1 MNFTLT
7 KINLSKKQ
15 KAAILAVCA
24 AALIALPVFSALAP
38 KKEELPPRRREY
50 TAKNDNIIVGVD
62 ATGAITSQRK
72 GEFVPIP
79 LQIEEYTVK
88 VGDRV
93 EKGSILAKFSLAD
106 IDTKLKAA
114 NEKLAADGFALD
126 KLKADKA
133 NYQLELDKKIR
144 DIRDAEA
151 ALFKEKSAAVTAKK
165 SLLDQTIATKT
176 AQKGQL
182 TGEFAT
188 LETQRNGRVEKLA
201 QYALDVATL
210 QGENLALQTEID
222 TLRLDTVNDNTVKIG
237 ELEVKKAAN
246 EAKISDILREKLCL
260 ENTDFD
266 TLLNNLT
273 SQIQQLQVDIDV
285 ANTQLAAAN
294 AELSSMTEQRSAARG
309 KDDETISILQRQG
322 DTQHGLY
329 DSQISQALAAYNLSK
344 ETRDQLQVFRKNP
357 TIKASANGVITTLGY
372 SPNAMTD
379 SARAVAEL
387 GLCQEKKLSLQLDPV
402 DIADITIGQEVSFYV
417 DAYPDATFHG
427 TVEAKSYLQDENGK
441 FAVTVTF
448 DEAEQE
454 LLDGMGANA
463 TLIVKQKLNIL
474 TLQNKAILSDAGKSY
489 VFIANAEGVL
499 EKREIT
505 TGFSNGRLT
514 EIIQGLS
521 VGDVAVVEER
531 YENS

>member
-1 MNFTLT
+1 
-7 KINLSKKQ
+7 
-15 KAAILAVCA
+15 
-24 AALIALPVFSALAP
+24 
-38 KKEELPPRRREY
+38 
-50 TAKNDNIIVGVD
+50 
-62 ATGAITSQRK
+62 
-72 GEFVPIP
+72 
-79 LQIEEYTVK
+79 
-88 VGDRV
+88 
-93 EKGSILAKFSLAD
+93 
-106 IDTKLKAA
+106 
-114 NEKLAADGFALD
+114 
-126 KLKADKA
+126 
-133 NYQLELDKKIR
+133 
-144 DIRDAEA
+144 
-151 ALFKEKSAAVTAKK
+151 
-165 SLLDQTIATKT
+165 
-176 AQKGQL
+176 
-182 TGEFAT
+182 
-188 LETQRNGRVEKLA
+188 
-201 QYALDVATL
+201 
-210 QGENLALQTEID
+210 
-222 TLRLDTVNDNTVKIG
+222 
-237 ELEVKKAAN
+237 
-246 EAKISDILREKLCL
+246 
-260 ENTDFD
+260 
-266 TLLNNLT
+266 LLNNLT

-329 DSQISQALAAYNLSK
+329 DSQISQALSAYNLSK
-344 ETRDQLQVFRKNP
+344 ETRDQLLVFRKNP
-357 TIKASANGVITTLGY
+357 TIKASADGVITTLGY

-379 SARAVAEL
+379 SGRAVAEL

-448 DEAEQE
+448 DETQQE

-474 TLQNKAILSDAGKSY
+474 TLQNKAILPDAGKSY